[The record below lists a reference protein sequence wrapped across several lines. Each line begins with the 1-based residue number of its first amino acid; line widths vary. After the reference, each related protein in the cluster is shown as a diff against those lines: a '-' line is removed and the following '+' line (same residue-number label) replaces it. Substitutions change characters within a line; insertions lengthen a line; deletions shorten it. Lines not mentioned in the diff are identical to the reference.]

1 MDKDKK
7 TNIQEESS
15 GKNIIIAFIL
25 NLSFALI
32 ELVGAIFTNSVAILS
47 DAVHDLGDSL
57 SLGVAYYLQKKS
69 RKGGD
74 RFYSYGYLRFSLLG
88 SVFISTVL
96 LISSFYIIKE
106 SIDRII
112 SPQEAYAP
120 GMLILAVF
128 GVLVNGAAFLK
139 LRKGKSQ
146 NEKAVTIHMMED
158 VLGWSAVLVASI
170 FMIFIE
176 IPVLDPILSLSISFW
191 VLFNVYRNLK
201 ETFRIMLQEVPKGI
215 DVTFVERELLKIDGI
230 KSVHD
235 LHIWTLDGEKHVM
248 TVHAVSDINLDY
260 NVIENIKSDIRKSV
274 KKQNI
279 GHITIEI
286 ESEDEAGKC
295 LYNGSC

>member
-7 TNIQEESS
+7 SNIKEANP
-15 GKNIIIAFIL
+15 GKNIIIAFVL
-25 NLSFALI
+25 NLSFAII
-32 ELVGAIFTNSVAILS
+32 ELAGAIFTNSVAILS

-69 RKGGD
+69 RKGSD

-120 GMLILAVF
+120 GMFILAVF
-128 GVLVNGAAFLK
+128 GVFVNGAAFLK

-158 VLGWSAVLVASI
+158 VLGWSAVLVASV

-176 IPVLDPILSLSISFW
+176 IPVLDPILSLSITLW

-201 ETFRIMLQEVPKGI
+201 ETFRIMLQEVPKGV
-215 DVTFVERELLKIDGI
+215 DVSLVEKELLKINGI

-260 NVIENIKSDIRKSV
+260 NIIENIKSDIRKSV
-274 KKQNI
+274 KEQNI
-279 GHITIEI
+279 GHITIEV